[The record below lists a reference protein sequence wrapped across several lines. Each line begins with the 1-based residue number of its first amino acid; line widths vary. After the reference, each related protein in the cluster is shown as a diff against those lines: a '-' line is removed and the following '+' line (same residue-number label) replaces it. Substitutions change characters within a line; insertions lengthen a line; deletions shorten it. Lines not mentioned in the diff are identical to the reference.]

1 MWESSMVNSEHWLH
15 CNGETDLI
23 KKKLDTVNAIAL
35 AKHYLPVFLT
45 LATRFIAETKI
56 AHLELT

>member
-1 MWESSMVNSEHWLH
+1 MVNSEHWLH

-23 KKKLDTVNAIAL
+23 KKKLDIVNAIAP
-35 AKHYLPVFLT
+35 AKHYLPVFLA
-45 LATRFIAETKI
+45 LATIFIAETKI

>member
-1 MWESSMVNSEHWLH
+1 MVNSEHWLH

-45 LATRFIAETKI
+45 LATIFIAETKI